1 MIDSAVTATASGPTA
16 AQRALAFAGAVVAA
30 ASVALSAYA
39 SHVAGGAG
47 QMALLVG
54 AAIAFGHGLALAALS
69 GQARRRLALY
79 ALVAIL
85 VGTLLF
91 SGGLAVAHFTG
102 AAARTAPFGGSLLI
116 VAWLA
121 WAADALRR

>member
-1 MIDSAVTATASGPTA
+1 MIDSISAVVIHDQTA
-16 AQRALAFAGAVVAA
+16 AQRSLAFAGAILAA

-47 QMALLVG
+47 QAALLIG

-69 GQARRRLALY
+69 PRARRRMAMS

-85 VGTLLF
+85 AGTLLF
-91 SGGLAVAHFTG
+91 SGGVVVAHFTG

-121 WAADALRR
+121 WAVDALRK